1 MLIEDV
7 RRYIALRRSLGFK
20 LKQTAKLL
28 EAQGTKTRVVSMP
41 SWELFSRQSEAYR
54 ESVLPEAVRARV
66 SIEAGAT
73 LGWHRWI
80 GDRGIAVGIDHF
92 GTSAPAAA
100 IAKAYGF
107 TPEAIAALASGLLAS
122 A

>member
-1 MLIEDV
+1 M
-7 RRYIALRRSLGFK
+7 
-20 LKQTAKLL
+20 
-28 EAQGTKTRVVSMP
+28 
-41 SWELFSRQSEAYR
+41 
-54 ESVLPEAVRARV
+54 RARV